1 MKRIDITL
9 DDKTLQK
16 AKTNADRL
24 KLSLSAYIRLLINS
38 K

>member
-9 DDKTLQK
+9 DEETLNK
-16 AKTNADRL
+16 AKTNAEKL